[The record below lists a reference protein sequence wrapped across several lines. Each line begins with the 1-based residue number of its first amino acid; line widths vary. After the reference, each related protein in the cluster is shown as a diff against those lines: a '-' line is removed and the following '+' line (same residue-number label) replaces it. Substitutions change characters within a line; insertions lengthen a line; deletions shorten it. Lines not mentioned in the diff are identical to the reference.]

1 MEEIVY
7 QLKLSKTTFIIAH
20 STVLE
25 VALKAAQAVSLPSD
39 RIVLLDPH
47 ASRTFGIADLQNIPD
62 LIILG
67 SEKKQAFY
75 ERPLNAGGGKT
86 KIALLCWSSGTTGK
100 PKVLL

>member
-1 MEEIVY
+1 VEEIVY

-39 RIVLLDPH
+39 RIVLLDYH
-47 ASRTFGIADLQNIPD
+47 ASRTFGIVDLQNISD

-67 SEKKQAFY
+67 NEKKQAPY
-75 ERPLNAGGGKT
+75 ERPLNAGEGKT